1 MKLSTKTAS
10 LSLLALVLSGC
21 DANTSAHTNA
31 AQLIS
36 TFQGDWKV
44 TKVAVSDSGVQALQD
59 DDPSLMGKHAS
70 FTPDALTWV
79 PADSAEDACKQ
90 PTFRKLTVAPDQ
102 DIQGRLDKLGLSR
115 ATPYSVRC
123 ASGSWGPMG
132 EEDPAFFVGADGS
145 LGLAWYD
152 GGLLKLTRTA
162 R

>member
-1 MKLSTKTAS
+1 MKLSMRSAS
-10 LSLLALVLSGC
+10 FSLLALVLAGC
-21 DANTSAHTNA
+21 DANTSAKTNA

-44 TKVAVSDSGVQALQD
+44 TGVAVSDTGVQALQD
-59 DDPSLMGKHAS
+59 DDPTLMGKQAS
-70 FTPDALTWV
+70 FTPEALTWV

-90 PTFRKLTVAPDQ
+90 PTFRKLTVAPDADVQ
-102 DIQGRLDKLGLSR
+102 ARLDKLGLSR

-123 ASGSWGPMG
+123 GSGNWGPMG
-132 EEDPAFFVGADGS
+132 EEDPAFFVGADGA
-145 LGLAWYD
+145 LGLPWYD